1 MKLNV
6 GTQVDMGLTSKISWH
21 IQQTTDVDFWRIL
34 PHYYGLLIG
43 LLVGH
48 ERELCLNSAS

>member
-1 MKLNV
+1 MN
-6 GTQVDMGLTSKISWH
+6 
-21 IQQTTDVDFWRIL
+21 VDFWQIL
-34 PHYYGLLIG
+34 PHYYGLLVG